1 MRDRKRV
8 MTAVTGGGA
17 MSKHAVVM
25 LGLLA
30 IAVPSRAATSPAAR
44 CSGSK
49 LKATAVAARAYAR
62 CWADAAVRSRG
73 FLSPECANDALD
85 PLADRF
91 ARSEAAGGCATS
103 GDQADIRSIVE
114 QAVLDAAA
122 FVDYQAGSELCT
134 SRKLRAVGTKLFAI
148 LRAHASAV
156 RTGNPDRLTNAVVRA
171 ETRFA
176 KAFDEAEGAGP
187 CANGAATAT
196 AVEDRLDAP
205 IARLRAEL
213 APVCG
218 DDVTAGPEACDGAD
232 AQMCPDRCLT
242 DCTCRPIVCG
252 DGLREGGEACDGAD
266 AAACPGACQ
275 SDCRCPS
282 TCGDGVVN
290 GFEQCDGAAASA
302 CGSYACQGPGLLGEC
317 QCCSTGYCS
326 GGFPNTCC
334 GASVR
339 CVRNAQSPVGV
350 CTPYGCT
357 QASDCGI
364 GGYNCENGSCCAQPE
379 RSCINI
385 GCCAGSTCTS
395 ASGVPLCCIP
405 TGGACTSPHPAGI
418 CCSGSCNATGV
429 CD

>member
-1 MRDRKRV
+1 
-8 MTAVTGGGA
+8 
-17 MSKHAVVM
+17 MSTLAIFTV
-25 LGLLA
+25 GLL
-30 IAVPSRAATSPAAR
+30 VMVGPSFAATSPAAR

-49 LKATAVAARAYAR
+49 LKATAVAARAYTR
-62 CWADAAVRSRG
+62 CWADGAEHDGG
-73 FLSPECANDALD
+73 FLSPACANDALD

-91 ARSEAAGGCATS
+91 ARSEAAGGCSTT

-114 QAVLDAAA
+114 QAVNGAVA
-122 FVDYQAGSELCT
+122 FIDYQPGAERCT
-134 SRKLRAVGTKLFAI
+134 VRKLRAVGTKLYAI
-148 LRAHASAV
+148 LRAHGKAV
-156 RTGNPDRLTNAVVRA
+156 RSGNDASLANAVARA
-171 ETRFA
+171 EARFA
-176 KAFDEAEGAGP
+176 KGFADAERLGP

-213 APVCG
+213 APLCG

-232 AQMCPDRCLT
+232 SQNCPGRCLA

-252 DGLREGGEACDGAD
+252 DGLREGGEACDGND

-275 SDCRCPS
+275 ADCRCPS
-282 TCGDGVVN
+282 TCGDGIVN
-290 GFEQCDGAAASA
+290 GSDQCDGAASAA
-302 CGSYACQGPGLLGEC
+302 CGTYSCQAPGLLGEC
-317 QCCSTGYCS
+317 QCCTTGYCS
-326 GGFPNTCC
+326 GGFPNVCC

-350 CTPYGCT
+350 CTPYDCS

-364 GGYNCENGSCCAQPE
+364 GAYQCENGSCCASPE

-385 GCCAGSTCTS
+385 PCCAGSTCTF

-405 TGGACTSPHPAGI
+405 AGGACTAPHPSGI
-418 CCSGSCNATGV
+418 CCSGSCNAGTGV